1 MHQFLDKD
9 FSHLA
14 EMSEAILVVLLDRLI
29 VTIVDQTRLDTGFD
43 HLEVGLLQRLW
54 NVRFC
59 FDLLELLVHDTRWEP
74 TSVKKRLTKLGLEQ
88 LRLGKSF
95 FSSLLLVALVVELL
109 FLCDHDVV

>member
-1 MHQFLDKD
+1 MR
-9 FSHLA
+9 
-14 EMSEAILVVLLDRLI
+14 EAILVFLLDRLI

-74 TSVKKRLTKLGLEQ
+74 TRVEKRLTKLRLEQ

-95 FSSLLLVALVVELL
+95 LSSFLLVALVVELL